1 MQDFLEREL
10 EQRMLGFLR
19 GDADVLVSR
28 MFLWLNEARR
38 TELRA
43 RLGALIEEYRSADRD
58 GTEMELGVAF
68 FAANRSAT

>member
-1 MQDFLEREL
+1 
-10 EQRMLGFLR
+10 
-19 GDADVLVSR
+19 
-28 MFLWLNEARR
+28 LNEARR